1 MKMLQAITESVLNL
15 NMVAA
20 ENIDAWAENARFVG
34 VAKDMG
40 NDGMVLFRLH
50 YTAAIVIERFPHQ
63 EHPAELLFGHVIAWL
78 MDNDELREK
87 LELDPPE
94 TDIDILDNQTADLE
108 INIDFVEDVEI
119 IQDPTGPLRLNGERY
134 RLAPVRIDYAL
145 EGEVRT

>member
-1 MKMLQAITESVLNL
+1 MKKLQAITDYLLNL

-78 MDNDELREK
+78 MDNDDLREE
-87 LELDPPE
+87 LALDPPE

-119 IQDPTGPLRLNGERY
+119 IQDAAGPLRLNGERY

-145 EGEVRT
+145 EGEVTT